1 MSMELRNR
9 IGALVTF
16 GLAATACAT
25 PPNLALRPLPTSE
38 PARVDGVRRETGS
51 FAGHDGLVLFEQSWH
66 PAASRPRAVVVAHH
80 GLKDHSDRYGAF
92 AERLVADGLAVYA
105 YDMRGHGRSA
115 GPRATIDSIDDLLDD
130 LAIFLDRVRGREPGV
145 PIFLL
150 GHSVGGLAVTLF
162 ALERQPLLAGL
173 IVLAPA
179 LRIEAL
185 PLEAAATPMVA
196 ALTPNFP
203 VVDVP
208 DSAFLRIP
216 ERAKEMGES
225 SFVYHP
231 AGPAR
236 SAGAVLDGIRRVWAH
251 EQELDVPLLGLH
263 GTADR
268 ATDPRGTLELV
279 RTARTSDHTLL
290 LYRGVFHDLLH
301 EPEHDQVEGD
311 IEKWILARLDGR
323 TVHDGH

>member
-1 MSMELRNR
+1 
-9 IGALVTF
+9 
-16 GLAATACAT
+16 
-25 PPNLALRPLPTSE
+25 
-38 PARVDGVRRETGS
+38 
-51 FAGHDGLVLFEQSWH
+51 
-66 PAASRPRAVVVAHH
+66 
-80 GLKDHSDRYGAF
+80 
-92 AERLVADGLAVYA
+92 
-105 YDMRGHGRSA
+105 MRGHGRSA
-115 GPRATIDSIDDLLDD
+115 GPRATIDRIDDLLDD
-130 LAIFLDRVRGREPGV
+130 LAIFLDRVRAREPGI

-162 ALERQPLLAGL
+162 ALERRPALAGL
-173 IVLAPA
+173 IVLSPA

-185 PLEAAATPMVA
+185 PLEAAATPVVA

-216 ERAKEMGES
+216 ETAKEMGES

-236 SAGAVLDGIRRVWAH
+236 SAGSVLDGIRRVWAH
-251 EQELDVPLLGLH
+251 EHELDVPLLGLH
-263 GTADR
+263 GTADQ

-279 RTARTSDHTLL
+279 RTARTPDRTLL

-311 IEKWILARLDGR
+311 IEKWIMARLDGR
-323 TVHDGH
+323 TVPDGH